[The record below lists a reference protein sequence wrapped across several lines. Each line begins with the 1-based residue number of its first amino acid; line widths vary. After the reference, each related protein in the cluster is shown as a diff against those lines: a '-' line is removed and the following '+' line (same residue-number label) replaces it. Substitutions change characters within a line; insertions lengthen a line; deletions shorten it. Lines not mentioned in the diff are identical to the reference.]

1 MPSDISPYNPDE
13 DKNDDS
19 SDNSSQ
25 VDEYAN
31 W

>member
-1 MPSDISPYNPDE
+1 MPSDISPFNPDE

-19 SDNSSQ
+19 DNSSQ
-25 VDEYAN
+25 KDEYAN